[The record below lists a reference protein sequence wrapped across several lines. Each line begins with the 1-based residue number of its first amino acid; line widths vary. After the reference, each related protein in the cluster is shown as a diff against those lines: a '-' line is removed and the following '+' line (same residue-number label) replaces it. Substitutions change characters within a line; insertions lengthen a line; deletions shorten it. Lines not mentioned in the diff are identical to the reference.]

1 MIDKMIMDSG
11 SESDNSQDNNN
22 VFTQKPRE
30 VDQPVANQD
39 SSEELLLD
47 GEPGGVEDPFKVNL
61 VGKND

>member
-1 MIDKMIMDSG
+1 MIMDSG
-11 SESDNSQDNNN
+11 SESENSQDNNN

-30 VDQPVANQD
+30 GDQPVANQD
-39 SSEELLLD
+39 SSEELLSD